1 FFMDKMILKEK
12 PQSVKRLGPLRTAER
27 CCQILHEGET
37 HRIKG
42 GGGGLQGDPPPNQWP
57 WQI

>member
-1 FFMDKMILKEK
+1 MKKK